1 VPHTPLW
8 GASVRGA
15 AGGGTGG
22 AVLRRDTGANT
33 LTNRNTMAR
42 RTRLLALA
50 LAAPLLFGACSTD
63 DSGSG
68 DSSTDSGGNAAADGD
83 LSFAVVT
90 HGSAGDAFW
99 DVVQNG
105 AEQAGKDLGVEVDYQ
120 SDGDPQRQSQLIQA
134 AVNQDVDGIV
144 VSMANPDALQDSV
157 EAAVAAGIPVVT
169 INSGSAES
177 AQFGAIGHVGQD
189 ETIAGQGAG
198 QRLAQD
204 GAKNVLCVVHE
215 AGNIGLEQRC
225 DGASQGLG
233 SNVKLLQVDIN
244 DLQAAQSTITS
255 QLQSDPTIDGVLT
268 LNSAV
273 ASAAA
278 AAASDAGSDAE
289 IATFDLNGDVIKAIQ
304 DGSIAF
310 AVDQQQYEQG
320 YLPIVMLKLYAQN
333 LNTVGGGQ
341 PVLTGPG
348 IVDSTNVDQIADL
361 ASSGTR

>member
-1 VPHTPLW
+1 
-8 GASVRGA
+8 
-15 AGGGTGG
+15 
-22 AVLRRDTGANT
+22 
-33 LTNRNTMAR
+33 MAR

-50 LAAPLLFGACSTD
+50 LAAPLLLSACSTSN
-63 DSGSG
+63 SGSG
-68 DSSTDSGGNAAADGD
+68 NSGDSGGGTGGGAAGNGD

-99 DVVQNG
+99 DVVQKG
-105 AEQAGKDLGVEVDYQ
+105 AEAAGSDLGVSVDYQ

-134 AVNQDVDGIV
+134 AVNQGVDGIV

-169 INSGSAES
+169 INSGAERSAE
-177 AQFGAIGHVGQD
+177 FGAIGHVGQD
-189 ETIAGQGAG
+189 EAIAGQGAG

-225 DGASQGLG
+225 AGASQGLG
-233 SNVKLLQVDIN
+233 SNVRMLQVDIN
-244 DLQAAQSTITS
+244 DLQGAQSTITS
-255 QLQSDPTIDGVLT
+255 QLQSDPSIDAVLT

-273 ASAAA
+273 ASIAAS
-278 AAASDAGSDAE
+278 AASDAGSKAE
-289 IATFDLNGDVIKAIQ
+289 IATFDLNGDVISAIQ

-341 PVLTGPG
+341 AVLTGPG
-348 IVDSTNVDQIADL
+348 IVDADNVDQIADL
-361 ASSGTR
+361 ASAGTR